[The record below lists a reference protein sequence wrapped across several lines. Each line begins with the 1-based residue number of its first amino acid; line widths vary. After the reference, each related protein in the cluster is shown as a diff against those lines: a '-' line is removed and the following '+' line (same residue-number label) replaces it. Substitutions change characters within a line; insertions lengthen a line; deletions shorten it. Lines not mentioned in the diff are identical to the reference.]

1 MNLSPKQ
8 LDAQNPIKIDRWL
21 DLHSDE
27 CRSIDDNREFTLH
40 CLKLGM
46 REPAFLFT
54 DSRGYLWGSGKEPG
68 KYYPFHLEHGNKL
81 IGLKLS
87 TKASN

>member
-1 MNLSPKQ
+1 MNLSAKQ
-8 LDAQNPIKIDRWL
+8 LDEQSSIKIDRWL
-21 DLHSDE
+21 DVHSDE
-27 CRSIDDNREFTLH
+27 CKSIDDNREFTLH

-54 DSRGYLWGSGKEPG
+54 DSRGYLWGYGKEG
-68 KYYPFHLEHGNKL
+68 KYFPFHLEHGSKL

-87 TKASN
+87 AKASN